1 MENSTFFKRY
11 TTLIALFFV
20 IGITTSTLAQSSKKE
35 ITLKIENSLVNIKK
49 ANISFQKNEL
59 KNVSSKN
66 RQQIII
72 EKSNSPMI
80 ITNPNERE
88 NSTNNAVINNIGT
101 IKKAAI
107 KKAISNKIEQ

>member
-11 TTLIALFFV
+11 TILIALFFI
-20 IGITTSTLAQSSKKE
+20 IGITTSALAQSSKKE
-35 ITLKIENSLVNIKK
+35 ITLTIENSLVNIKK
-49 ANISFQKNEL
+49 AIVTSQKNEL

-88 NSTNNAVINNIGT
+88 NSTNNAVTNNIVT
-101 IKKAAI
+101 IKKSAI
-107 KKAISNKIEQ
+107 KKALSNKIEQ